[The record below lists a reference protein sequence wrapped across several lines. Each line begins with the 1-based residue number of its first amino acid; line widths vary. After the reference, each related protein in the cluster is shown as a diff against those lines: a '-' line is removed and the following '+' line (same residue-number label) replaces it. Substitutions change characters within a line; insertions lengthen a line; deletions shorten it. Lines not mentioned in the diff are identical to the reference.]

1 MRACQITSPN
11 GIDGLE
17 LTGPGEGRPGPNE
30 VLVRIRA
37 VSLNYRDLNT
47 VRYAGQRN
55 LRLPFTPCSDGAGE
69 VLEVGA
75 LVSRVRPGDRVA
87 GIFVQSWLDG
97 EMPADAI
104 ASSLG
109 GGLDGVLAEQVVLPQ
124 DGLVHLPRH
133 LSYEEAAT
141 LPCAGVTAWHA
152 LVSRGVLKAGDTV
165 LVQGTGGVSIVALQ
179 FALMTGARV
188 IATSSSDEKLERVRK
203 LGPVEGINYASTP
216 DWDQRVLELTDGV
229 GVDHVV
235 EVGGAG
241 TLERSFRA
249 ARVGG
254 TISLIGLLS
263 GAAQVDPMPVLT
275 KRLRVQGV
283 YVGSRRM
290 FEDMDRAMALHQMR
304 PVIDRAYSLDE
315 APDAFRLMESA
326 GHFGKIT
333 IVL

>member
-1 MRACQITSPN
+1 MACSP
-11 GIDGLE
+11 
-17 LTGPGEGRPGPNE
+17 
-30 VLVRIRA
+30 
-37 VSLNYRDLNT
+37 
-47 VRYAGQRN
+47 
-55 LRLPFTPCSDGAGE
+55 
-69 VLEVGA
+69 
-75 LVSRVRPGDRVA
+75 SRS
-87 GIFVQSWLDG
+87 FFLKT
-97 EMPADAI
+97 
-104 ASSLG
+104 ASSTC
-109 GGLDGVLAEQVVLPQ
+109 P
-124 DGLVHLPRH
+124 
-133 LSYEEAAT
+133 AT
-141 LPCAGVTAWHA
+141 FLMKRRRPLPCAGVTAWHA
-152 LVSRGVLKAGDTV
+152 LVSKGGLKAGDTV

-290 FEDMDRAMALHQMR
+290 FEDMDRAIALHQMR

-315 APDAFRLMESA
+315 ARDAFRLMESA